1 MNVILLLVCLLMGG
15 VYFSSLKPVE
25 DRCRSISE
33 LQLFTACFSLLA
45 CIGSVIPPLVTGGSL
60 YIPFSGF
67 CTAVCFGLFFSLC
80 VFTNLKA
87 LSEGP
92 LSLTSLIVNF
102 SLVFPVIH
110 AFIFLRE
117 DVTVNRIIGISLFVV
132 CMLIFSNPK
141 LSGEKKMTAA
151 WFWIAF
157 FSMVC
162 NGILAVMGKVYAM
175 ATDNAYAS
183 AFLGLGYFFS
193 VIVSLIIFAALRRT
207 EKPEGFTFKGFF
219 TPSMYGFI
227 LLAGASNFIMNY
239 IVVLLATRMDGSIVY
254 PVVMGGGPVVATIA
268 ARVVFG
274 EELNP
279 KKITGILLGVLA
291 IVLLNL

>member
-1 MNVILLLVCLLMGG
+1 
-15 VYFSSLKPVE
+15 
-25 DRCRSISE
+25 
-33 LQLFTACFSLLA
+33 
-45 CIGSVIPPLVTGGSL
+45 
-60 YIPFSGF
+60 
-67 CTAVCFGLFFSLC
+67 
-80 VFTNLKA
+80 
-87 LSEGP
+87 
-92 LSLTSLIVNF
+92 
-102 SLVFPVIH
+102 
-110 AFIFLRE
+110 
-117 DVTVNRIIGISLFVV
+117 
-132 CMLIFSNPK
+132 
-141 LSGEKKMTAA
+141 
-151 WFWIAF
+151 
-157 FSMVC
+157 
-162 NGILAVMGKVYAM
+162 
-175 ATDNAYAS
+175 
-183 AFLGLGYFFS
+183 LGYFFS
-193 VIVSLIIFAALRRT
+193 VIVSLIIFAVLRRT